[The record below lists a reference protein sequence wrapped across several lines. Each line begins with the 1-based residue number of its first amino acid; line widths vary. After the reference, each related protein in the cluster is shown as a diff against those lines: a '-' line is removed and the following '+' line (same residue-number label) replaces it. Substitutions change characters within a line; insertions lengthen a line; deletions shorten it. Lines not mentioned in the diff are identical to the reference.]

1 MDNNRGV
8 KSLQNDRKRVIIL
21 TEKQKRKL
29 QEINDKKSGE
39 KLKKLEKRVRKL
51 QIITFLKTIPIVVV
65 GAILKSTADTIDNLK
80 SSTKT
85 FEKTKVKNQE
95 NTNDREDLVLSNDL
109 VEENEEKRRKNYD
122 LKETGEEYDSSISKP
137 IYDDSNDLDNE
148 KNNIKIE
155 KIKERKIIEYYE
167 DKLKEKRF
175 EIKLLAASIPISI
188 ETDPYYD
195 NVDEIY
201 KKINLVLKKLDDLEY
216 KIKVEGIVY
225 DDNYLSY
232 LIDSYIREFDDG
244 KLVPDIRS
252 SELYM
257 DISLK
262 IEQLDDEKDKIKE
275 MILKLPN
282 NLDDRQE
289 IGNDNTLK
297 STGMDTDY
305 LDIQDSEHEQDDGE
319 DENDEVLEDFED
331 DFLYDEKSVEYEEFF
346 ERQEYISAQEKQQED
361 RAKSELEY
369 FKIRVEALKR
379 QCENLKMMITKRSL
393 IKPTIR
399 NAKLIAVVVLTSVFN
414 MRGLV
419 KGKKRKNRMK
429 LFRKLEYKKSIENDM
444 NEIRS
449 VSNLINKSYQQIDA
463 LISEIKTTFS
473 SYDSIEYQSL
483 LDELEDIKRI
493 LNEREYEIESIARKK
508 KEDAKQY
515 RR

>member
-1 MDNNRGV
+1 MEVETCLLDIEMDNNRGV

-29 QEINDKKSGE
+29 QEIHDKKSGE
-39 KLKKLEKRVRKL
+39 ELKKLEKKVRKL
-51 QIITFLKTIPIVVV
+51 QIITFLKTIPIVFI
-65 GAILKSTADTIDNLK
+65 GAILKSSIKAFEE
-80 SSTKT
+80 TK
-85 FEKTKVKNQE
+85 ENQE
-95 NTNDREDLVLSNDL
+95 NTNDREELVLNNVL
-109 VEENEEKRRKNYD
+109 VEEKVERRKKNYD
-122 LKETGEEYDSSISKP
+122 LKENREEYDSSISKT
-137 IYDDSNDLDNE
+137 IYDDSNDFDNE

-188 ETDPYYD
+188 ETDPYYL

-216 KIKVEGIVY
+216 KIKVESIGY
-225 DDNYLSY
+225 DDSYLSY

-262 IEQLDDEKDKIKE
+262 IEQLDEEKDKIKE

-297 STGMDTDY
+297 STGIDTVY
-305 LDIQDSEHEQDDGE
+305 LDIQDIEHEQDD
-319 DENDEVLEDFED
+319 VED
-331 DFLYDEKSVEYEEFF
+331 DFLYDEKSVKYEEFF
-346 ERQEYISAQEKQQED
+346 ERQKYISTQEKQQED
-361 RAKSELEY
+361 RAKFELEF

-379 QCENLKMMITKRSL
+379 QCENLKLMITKRSL

-399 NAKLIAVVVLTSVFN
+399 NAKLIAVMVLTSVFN
-414 MRGLV
+414 MRNIL
-419 KGKKRKNRMK
+419 KNKKHRNRIKIFKRVEYEKN
-429 LFRKLEYKKSIENDM
+429 IENDIS
-444 NEIRS
+444 EIRN

-463 LISEIKTTFS
+463 LIAEINTTFS
-473 SYDSIEYQSL
+473 SYDTVEYQSL
-483 LDELEDIKRI
+483 LDDLMSIKRI
-493 LNEREYEIESIARKK
+493 LNEREYEIETISKK
-508 KEDAKQY
+508 QMEEDAKKY
-515 RR
+515 RK